1 MLKTQEVKVARQY
14 AIQDGFSKQV
24 RNGFVANDPF
34 SVAIQFASEVVDV
47 SHYGGEDTYTEFFDK
62 ELSIVDA
69 SSILNTHNS
78 RVVEIPGYMADL
90 IREEPGYVVADD
102 KKAFFDGSLIGVTIL
117 DI

>member
-1 MLKTQEVKVARQY
+1 MTQNQIKVTRQF
-14 AIQDGFSKQV
+14 AIQDGYSKQV

-47 SHYGGEDTYTEFFDK
+47 SHYGGEDTYSEYFDK
-62 ELSIVDA
+62 ELTVVDA
-69 SSILNTHNS
+69 FSILGNHNS
-78 RVVEIPGYMADL
+78 QVVEIPGYIADL

-102 KKAFFDGSLIGVTIL
+102 KEAFFDGSLIGVTVV

>member
-1 MLKTQEVKVARQY
+1 MTQNQIKVTRQF
-14 AIQDGFSKQV
+14 AIQDGYSKQV
-24 RNGFVANDPF
+24 RNGFVAADPF
-34 SVAIQFASEVVDV
+34 SVAIQFAAEVVDV
-47 SHYGGEDTYTEFFDK
+47 SYHGSEDTYSEFFDK

-69 SSILNTHNS
+69 SSILSTHNS

-102 KKAFFDGSLIGVTIL
+102 KKAFFDGSLIGVTVV

>member
-1 MLKTQEVKVARQY
+1 MTQNQIKVTRQF
-14 AIQDGFSKQV
+14 AIQDGYSKQV

-47 SHYGGEDTYTEFFDK
+47 SHYGGEDTYAEYFDK

-69 SSILNTHNS
+69 YRILSTHNS
-78 RVVEIPGYMADL
+78 RIVEIPGYMADL

-102 KKAFFDGSLIGVTIL
+102 KEAFFDGSLIGVTVV

>member
-1 MLKTQEVKVARQY
+1 MTKTDIKVTRQF

-24 RNGFVANDPF
+24 RNGFVAADPF

-47 SHYGGEDTYTEFFDK
+47 SYHGSEDTYSEFFDK

-69 SSILNTHNS
+69 SSILSTHNS

-102 KKAFFDGSLIGVTIL
+102 KKAFFDGSLIGVTVV

>member
-1 MLKTQEVKVARQY
+1 MTEIKVTRKFG
-14 AIQDGFSKQV
+14 ILDGFSKQV

-47 SHYGGEDTYTEFFDK
+47 SHYGGEDTYSEFFDK
-62 ELSIVDA
+62 ELTIVDA
-69 SSILNTHNS
+69 SCILSTHNS
-78 RVVEIPGYMADL
+78 RIVEIPGYMADL

-102 KKAFFDGSLIGVTIL
+102 KEAFFDGSLIGVTVV